1 MQIKHVLRAEA
12 AHYTETVWNKSSFVA
27 YLTANALCFV
37 CLAQRQ
43 LPCMDLVMYC
53 K

>member
-1 MQIKHVLRAEA
+1 MCLGQRQPIILTLCGIKP
-12 AHYTETVWNKSSFVA
+12 SSFVA

-37 CLAQRQ
+37 CLAQTQ